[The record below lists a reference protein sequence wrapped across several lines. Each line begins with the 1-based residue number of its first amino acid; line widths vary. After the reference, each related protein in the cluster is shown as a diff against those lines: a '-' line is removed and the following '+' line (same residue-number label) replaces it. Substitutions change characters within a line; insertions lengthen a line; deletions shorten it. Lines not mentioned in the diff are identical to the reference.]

1 MTATRPDRQ
10 RFLMLSRELGL
21 TPVAMGT
28 PDFRKSLSAIL
39 DGYADHQGAYE
50 IYPLHDDVAKL
61 IAESGLTYTPML
73 LGRVGSR
80 NGLEYMLATESPHA
94 DPKLRRFYYHKDLDR
109 LTRARG
115 TWIVPEE
122 YPFADIAA
130 GAARIVAN
138 GGKVALGTNGR
149 VQGLSLHWDMWLLS
163 KGGMPS
169 HDVLR
174 AATIFGADAIGL
186 GAQLGSIEVGK
197 LADLQ
202 VLDRNP
208 LTDIRNTTAVKY
220 VMKNGRLY
228 DATTLDQIAPTK
240 TTMGS
245 PWWLALDPG
254 PGDR

>member
-1 MTATRPDRQ
+1 MSATRPDRQ

-21 TPVAMGT
+21 TATAMGT

-50 IYPLHDDVAKL
+50 IFPLHDDVAKL

-80 NGLEYMLATESPHA
+80 NGIEYMLGSESPHA
-94 DPKLRRFYYHKDLDR
+94 DPRLRRFYYHKDLDR

-115 TWIVPEE
+115 TWIVPGE
-122 YPFADIAA
+122 YPFEDIAA

-149 VQGLSLHWDMWLLS
+149 VQGLGFHWEMWLLS
-163 KGGMPS
+163 KGGMPA
-169 HDVLR
+169 HDILR

-186 GAQLGSIEVGK
+186 GSQLGSIEVGK

-202 VLDRNP
+202 VLDGNP
-208 LTDIRNTTAVKY
+208 LTDIRNTASVKF

-228 DATTLDQIAPTK
+228 DAATLDQIAPAKTK
-240 TTMGS
+240 LAP